1 MRELRFLVFG
11 LPHLLPPSC
20 FFGLP
25 GCCEDAGQY
34 WELTLEALEPPVENG
49 VPPVVPAIAATPA
62 SSRAAASAG
71 LARRDLAIL
80 PRLRGVETGPAAR
93 FIASSFMRSSSRG
106 VASAPLL
113 PQARCDVVQ
122 VVGKPVVFA
131 WCHQRLI
138 RTTGRIPDWAG

>member
-1 MRELRFLVFG
+1 MKSYLVFG
-11 LPHLLPPSC
+11 LPHWFPCC

-34 WELTLEALEPPVENG
+34 WELTLAALEPPVENG

-80 PRLRGVETGPAAR
+80 PRFRAVGTDPAAR

-106 VASAPLL
+106 VASARSWCRRAAMSCRSSGSRWSSRGAINVLYER
-113 PQARCDVVQ
+113 QAGFLTGQ
-122 VVGKPVVFA
+122 VE
-131 WCHQRLI
+131 R
-138 RTTGRIPDWAG
+138 